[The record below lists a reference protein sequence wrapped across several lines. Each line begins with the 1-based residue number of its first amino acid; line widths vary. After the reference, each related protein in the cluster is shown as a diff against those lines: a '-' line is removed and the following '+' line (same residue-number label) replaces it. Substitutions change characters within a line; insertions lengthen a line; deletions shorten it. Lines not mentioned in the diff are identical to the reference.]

1 MVRRIHNV
9 ITIACMGRRAV
20 SERRAKSFYY
30 TVWFEDV
37 AHFLGYFQ
45 PHWGDYSTGVYFLSS
60 KTGSVICI
68 IVNFEPSII
77 VKYMLRI
84 TTIHAQKRGI
94 VFIGISLWSFKFTES
109 LFGENYRTKLSEVIF
124 SSWHVVDI
132 KYLVT
137 FSSSS

>member
-1 MVRRIHNV
+1 
-9 ITIACMGRRAV
+9 MGRRAV

-84 TTIHAQKRGI
+84 TTIQK
-94 VFIGISLWSFKFTES
+94 FSLAFLSDLLNSPSPCLAKNTE
-109 LFGENYRTKLSEVIF
+109 LNYQK
-124 SSWHVVDI
+124 
-132 KYLVT
+132 
-137 FSSSS
+137 